1 VVRRLN
7 LPFRDVDWTEWDDL
21 LRRVHEPQETVRIAL
36 VGKYIDLSDAYLSVA
51 EALRAG
57 GFAHQAKV
65 EIRWVASDDCE
76 TEAGAAAVLNDVH
89 GVLIPGGFGIRGI
102 EGKIGAI
109 RFARTH
115 GIAVLGLCL
124 GLQCIVIEAA
134 RSAGITGANSAEFDP
149 KTPDPVISTM
159 ADQREAVA
167 GEADLGGTMR
177 LGAYP
182 AVLEA
187 GSIVAEAYQ
196 ATEVSERHR
205 HRFEVNN
212 AYRDRIAESGLK
224 FSGTSPDGHLVEFVE
239 YARDVHPFLV
249 GTQAHP
255 ELKSRPTRPH
265 PLFVGF
271 IGAALDYK
279 AAERLPMEISEQ
291 RANGAEHLEDAGQRV
306 QEPVHRG

>member
-1 VVRRLN
+1 
-7 LPFRDVDWTEWDDL
+7 
-21 LRRVHEPQETVRIAL
+21 

-57 GFAHQAKV
+57 GFKHRAKV
-65 EIRWVASDDCE
+65 EMRWVASDDCE
-76 TEAGAAAVLNDVH
+76 TESGAAAALGDVQ

-109 RFARTH
+109 SYARKR
-115 GIAVLGLCL
+115 GLPVLGLCL

-134 RSAGITGANSAEFDP
+134 RSVGLTEANSAEFDP
-149 KTPDPVISTM
+149 STPDPVISTM

-182 AVLEA
+182 ARLEA
-187 GSIVAEAYQ
+187 GSIVAQAYQ

-205 HRFEVNN
+205 HRYEVNN
-212 AYRDRIAESGLK
+212 SYRERIAKSGLR

-239 YARDVHPFLV
+239 YSADTHPFIV

-265 PLFVGF
+265 PLFVAF

-279 AAERLPMEISEQ
+279 AAERLPGMEIPEH
-291 RANGAEHLEDAGQRV
+291 ANGAEHPDRERGTVGQLL
-306 QEPVHRG
+306 QEPATRG